1 MKLIATIQTG
11 DKVLQLVQK
20 VTKMLRRSK
29 LCTLTLASL
38 RGGKEGCGKIRGS
51 SSNTLGSVETQTLRA
66 AYKEQFL
73 PRTYVDTYGDFTG
86 EAYVSGIKKIVGI
99 FQSDLIQGQTLL
111 DVGSGP
117 MLLCSLIASCRFKHI
132 VLSDLVESNRHEL
145 YKWLNNHKDAIDW
158 TIPAEHIA
166 ALEGY
171 EDVKKGAS
179 EIMERT
185 RSAIRKVVPCD
196 VLKPG
201 VLPEEH
207 KETFDVVLS
216 SGCLDAVAADHESF
230 RMVVCNVGTL
240 VKPGGL
246 LVIMGAGG
254 VKHYTVGAADF
265 AYSNLTENVLKQAIG
280 DAGFRLKLYRSTK
293 FEFALQTSDLF
304 KFILVARRA

>member
-1 MKLIATIQTG
+1 MCRLTKAIPLLAVIAAHQYE
-11 DKVLQLVQK
+11 L
-20 VTKMLRRSK
+20 LRRNK

-73 PRTYVDTYGDFTG
+73 PRTYVDTYSDFTG
-86 EAYVSGIKKIVGI
+86 EAYISGIKNMVGI

-117 MLLCSLIASCRFKHI
+117 MLSCSLIASSRFKHI
-132 VLSDLVESNRHEL
+132 VLSDLLESNRHEL
-145 YKWLNNHKDAIDW
+145 YKWLNNHEDAIDW
-158 TIPAEHIA
+158 TTPAEHIA
-166 ALEGY
+166 AFEGY
-171 EDVKKGAS
+171 DDLKKGAS

-185 RSAIRKVVPCD
+185 RSAIREVVPCD
-196 VLKPG
+196 LLEPG

-230 RMVVCNVGTL
+230 RMIVSNVGTL

-246 LVIMGAGG
+246 LVIMGAFG

-265 AYSNLTENVLKQAIG
+265 SHSNLTEDVLKKAIA
-280 DAGFRLKLYRSTK
+280 DAGFQIKLYRSTK
-293 FEFALQTSDLF
+293 LEVALQTSDLF
-304 KFILVARRA
+304 KFFLVASRA